1 MLSPEG
7 IEAFASEFIRVH
19 REDELSDR
27 EINQAALYFPP
38 FAVEDGDL
46 PEFQEAVANA
56 LWVKS

>member
-7 IEAFASEFIRVH
+7 IEAYAREFIRVH
-19 REDELSDR
+19 KEDGLSDR
-27 EINQAALYFPP
+27 DVNQAALYFPP
-38 FAVEDGDL
+38 FTLDDVDL